1 MLEREG
7 FQEFDL
13 LRDTLR
19 LTVENKDL
27 AQEDSFGKEFLVV
40 ADIHK
45 LAVINQDEIIVETES
60 LIVEIS

>member
-27 AQEDSFGKEFLVV
+27 AQEDPFGKEFLVV